1 MTKPE
6 ERWARMREL
15 FDGARTVPAMQRDA
29 YLDRVCNDADMR
41 EEVAGLLQAHDT
53 LESGQHDFLG
63 VVDEERAAALLGR
76 PCAPEASRTRP
87 SAVTASF
94 ASSAAAGW
102 ASSISPTIRFWTG
115 RWRSRYCRSTAP
127 TM

>member
-41 EEVAGLLQAHDT
+41 EEVAGMHPILVLDRRRCLPTDGLGSHLLDIV
-53 LESGQHDFLG
+53 S
-63 VVDEERAAALLGR
+63 
-76 PCAPEASRTRP
+76 
-87 SAVTASF
+87 
-94 ASSAAAGW
+94 
-102 ASSISPTIRFWTG
+102 
-115 RWRSRYCRSTAP
+115 
-127 TM
+127 